1 MYACICHALRERD
14 VEEAISLGACR
25 VSEIY
30 RYFGVKPQCGRCLST
45 VRHILVAHHGSMH
58 SAHRSQVD
66 GSFVEGSQGEG
77 VAHSVAK
84 FHHRSGGALPRM
96 ANG

>member
-14 VEEAISLGACR
+14 VKEAISLGACR

-30 RYFGVKPQCGRCLST
+30 RHFGVKPQCGRCLST
-45 VRHILVAHHGSMH
+45 VRHLLVAHHGTMH
-58 SAHRSQVD
+58 AAHRSQVD
-66 GSFVEGSQGEG
+66 GSLVDDSQVDGEG
-77 VAHSVAK
+77 HSAAK
-84 FHHRSGGALPRM
+84 FHRSGGAVPRR